1 MRVGE
6 NLFRTLKA
14 EYDNALAQVDLERT
28 ANAHLERQIL
38 AAQKTCGAEPAGQ
51 ECSALQSQ
59 IDVLTTQLAK
69 AVAAATQR
77 ETLLETF
84 RQQQAVLVQS
94 VKQDRSERRELERR
108 IEELHRENKRDRVR
122 FEGKL
127 KGRDRRIAELE
138 REVRDVGTGVEV
150 ERRGREMVVEKEE
163 G

>member
-1 MRVGE
+1 
-6 NLFRTLKA
+6 
-14 EYDNALAQVDLERT
+14 
-28 ANAHLERQIL
+28 
-38 AAQKTCGAEPAGQ
+38 
-51 ECSALQSQ
+51 
-59 IDVLTTQLAK
+59 
-69 AVAAATQR
+69 
-77 ETLLETF
+77 
-84 RQQQAVLVQS
+84 
-94 VKQDRSERRELERR
+94 VKQDRRERGQLERR